1 VRRKVGTKP
10 RTAAFRRQR
19 VPQGRPRYPK
29 GEQIVPV
36 GELVHSSKGE
46 ISEVF
51 DDGKLLKDLVDMLV
65 RNQVDPLRD
74 AFLLLQATEVR
85 GNLVCSNNRRLRC
98 LKEYH
103 AKIAPQEVQVRVQ
116 VDHADNEET
125 TFLSHFTTKNDGES
139 VAIRRNARD
148 NSRRHSQ
155 HAIKTERQRQNHRQQ
170 SWSRQHLP
178 ARQHDSG
185 ELQEPDR
192 AQNESMQD
200 GEEQNCEDGEDYFD
214 DNDNEGFEEEDECSV
229 DEAFDPEAPP
239 EAGH

>member
-1 VRRKVGTKP
+1 
-10 RTAAFRRQR
+10 
-19 VPQGRPRYPK
+19 
-29 GEQIVPV
+29 V

-74 AFLLLQATEVR
+74 PFLLLQASEVR

-103 AKIAPQEVQVRVQ
+103 AKIAPQEVQVRVH
-116 VDHADNEET
+116 VDHPDHDET
-125 TFLSHFTTKNDGES
+125 TFLSHFTTKNDGKS

-155 HAIKTERQRQNHRQQ
+155 HAIKTQRERQNHRRQ
-170 SWSRQHLP
+170 SWSRQPLP
-178 ARQHDSG
+178 ARQHNNR
-185 ELQEPDR
+185 ELQEPDGF
-192 AQNESMQD
+192 QNESMHD
-200 GEEQNCEDGEDYFD
+200 GEAQNFEDAEDYFD
-214 DNDNEGFEEEDECSV
+214 DNDNEGFEEEDEWSV
-229 DEAFDPEAPP
+229 DDHFDNDDPSYHEDGQDVQNQDARPQRQQDEAFDPEAAP